1 MSKILVVGS
10 VGYDTIETPVGKKE
24 NILGGSANYFSLAAS
39 MYADVNVVGV
49 VGTDYKESD
58 LELLTS
64 KGVNLDG
71 LQKADGKTFHWEG
84 RYEKDMNEAITV
96 QTDLNVF
103 EHFDPVIPEAY
114 KSSEYLFLANIDPE
128 LQMKVLEQVDN
139 PKVIGLDTMNLWID
153 IKNEA
158 LKKALTKTDV
168 LLINEGE
175 SRGLTG
181 TYNGIKAAE
190 ELNAMGPKVVI
201 IKRAEYGFILY
212 YKNEYFIM
220 PAFPVKDVVDPTGAG
235 DTFAAG
241 FFGYLAKV
249 DQDLS
254 LTHLKQACVQGCLL
268 ASYTVQDFGVS
279 ALKDLTWE
287 KIEKRQSEYS
297 KVTSMS

>member
-10 VGYDTIETPVGKKE
+10 VGYDTIETPAGKKE

-64 KGVNLDG
+64 RGVNLEG
-71 LQKADGKTFHWEG
+71 LQKAEGKTFHWEG
-84 RYEKDMNEAITV
+84 RYEKDMNEAITLK
-96 QTDLNVF
+96 TDLNVF
-103 EHFDPVIPEAY
+103 EHFDPIIPEEY
-114 KSSEYLFLANIDPE
+114 KKSEYLFLANIDPD
-128 LQMKVLEQVDN
+128 LQMKVLEQVEN
-139 PKVIGLDTMNLWID
+139 PKVIGLDTMNLWIG
-153 IKNEA
+153 IKNES
-158 LKKALTKTDV
+158 LKKALGKADV

-175 SRGLTG
+175 SRELTG

-190 ELNAMGPKVVI
+190 ELQAMGPKAVI

-212 YKNEYFIM
+212 YQNEYFIM
-220 PAFPVKDVVDPTGAG
+220 PAYPVKDVVDPTGAG

-249 DQDLS
+249 NEELNLS
-254 LTHLKQACVQGCLL
+254 HLKQACVQGCLL
-268 ASYTVQDFGVS
+268 ASYTVEDFGVE
-279 ALKDLTWE
+279 ALKKLSWE
-287 KIEKRQSEYS
+287 KIEKRQSEYN
-297 KVTSMS
+297 KITSMS